1 MMNRNSLLIE
11 SLRKPPARSERG
23 VWEMVMTV
31 VGVAF
36 GAPNT
41 RRREPGR

>member
-1 MMNRNSLLIE
+1 MSRNSLVVENLK
-11 SLRKPPARSERG
+11 KPAAPSGRG

-31 VGVAF
+31 VGAAF
-36 GAPNT
+36 GAPAA